1 MKPLPDI
8 CQLLPQQRPFHLI
21 DRLVK
26 VDADS
31 AQSELTVKGN
41 TPFVGNGLLQ
51 ASGLVENIAQT
62 CAAHIGYLH
71 WPDIRIGLIGAVPS
85 LHILRLPRIGET
97 VNTAIQVESQAW
109 GLSAVKATVRA
120 GEEILAQGSI
130 KIALTGQN
138 LPAR

>member
-21 DRLVK
+21 NRLVK

-31 AQSELTVKGN
+31 ALSELTVKDS
-41 TPFVGNGLLQ
+41 TPFVGKGLLQ

-97 VNTAIQVESQAW
+97 VNTTIQVESQAW
-109 GLSAVKATVRA
+109 GVSAVKATVRA